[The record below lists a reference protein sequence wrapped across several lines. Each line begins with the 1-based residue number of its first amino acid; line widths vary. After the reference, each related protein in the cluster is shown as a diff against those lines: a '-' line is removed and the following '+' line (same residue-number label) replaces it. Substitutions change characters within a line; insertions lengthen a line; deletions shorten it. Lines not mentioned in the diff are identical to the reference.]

1 MNTKLN
7 EDAGLMYI
15 SESVTGDKLVSNM
28 DVYDKNKI
36 FYVTFDTNLQSFD
49 VINRNQRMYKADN
62 IWECIQQEK
71 IQCLLRDGCWF
82 GEFDHP
88 TPERK
93 DEQLSPERIQNVP
106 PVKRT
111 FKIMNPKLT
120 GNLLQGKIQSA
131 QTDIGIGFAKEI
143 LAGWKPS
150 FSCRAIATLK
160 LINNKPTV
168 VVRRLITYD
177 AVWYPS
183 HKEAHAISSIKPVSK
198 AIKTVTESVN
208 DIKETINGVMI
219 PLKEILESIG
229 KTDVNTQMIMESFDL
244 PMESLIG
251 VDNSHRH
258 AIIKDKDNMIYAN
271 ISPETKHKVDDFF
284 SSFNI

>member
-1 MNTKLN
+1 MNMN
-7 EDAGLMYI
+7 QDMGLMYI
-15 SESVTGDKLVSNM
+15 SESVNLDQNNVSNI
-28 DVYDKNKI
+28 DVYDKNSL

-49 VINRNQRMYKADN
+49 VINRNQRLYKADN

-71 IQCLLRDGCWF
+71 IQCQLRDGCWF

-88 TPERK
+88 TPEKK

-106 PVKRT
+106 PLKRA
-111 FKIMNPKLT
+111 FKIMNPHIT

-131 QTDIGIGFAKEI
+131 QTDIGIGFGKEI

-150 FSCRAIATLK
+150 FSCRAIASLK

-168 VVRRLITYD
+168 IVRRLITYD

-183 HKEAHAISSIKPVSK
+183 HKEAHAISDVK
-198 AIKTVTESVN
+198 AINKKINMVTESVQ
-208 DIKETINGVMI
+208 DIKNTIQNVMV

-244 PMESLIG
+244 PLDALVGIDKS
-251 VDNSHRH
+251 RTH
-258 AIIKDKDNMIYAN
+258 AIIKDKDNMIYSN
-271 ISPETKHKVDDFF
+271 ISPETKHRVDDFL

>member
-1 MNTKLN
+1 M
-7 EDAGLMYI
+7 GLMYI
-15 SESVTGDKLVSNM
+15 SESVNLDQNNVSNI
-28 DVYDKNKI
+28 DVYDKNSL

-49 VINRNQRMYKADN
+49 VINRNQRLYKADN
-62 IWECIQQEK
+62 IWDCIQQEK
-71 IQCLLRDGCWF
+71 IQCQLRDGCWF

-88 TPERK
+88 TPEKK

-106 PVKRT
+106 PLKRA
-111 FKIMNPKLT
+111 FKIMNPRIT
-120 GNLLQGKIQSA
+120 GNLLQGRIQSA
-131 QTDIGIGFAKEI
+131 QTDIGIGFGKEI

-150 FSCRAIATLK
+150 FSCRAIASLK

-168 VVRRLITYD
+168 IVRRLITYD

-183 HKEAHAISSIKPVSK
+183 HKEAHAISDVK
-198 AIKTVTESVN
+198 AINKKINMVTESVQN
-208 DIKETINGVMI
+208 VKTTIQNVMV

-244 PMESLIG
+244 PLDSIIG
-251 VDNSHRH
+251 IDKSRTH
-258 AIIKDKDNMIYAN
+258 AIIKDKDNMIYSN
-271 ISPETKHKVDDFF
+271 ISPETKHKVDDFL